1 MHGSDS
7 APVSLGHKSDQP
19 KVLYFTQFLSSF
31 GFGAIIPVYVLY
43 FRHYNLNL
51 FQIALMASIFEAS
64 ILIFELPTGILADIY
79 GRKISVTL
87 SALTL
92 FIGGF
97 IFILFPTIL
106 GFIIAEIIV
115 GIGETLK
122 SGALEAW
129 IVDSLKHQ
137 GMEDKVKYVFSYG
150 KRYQAAGNLLGL
162 ILGGYI
168 GSWNI
173 KFIWHPFALSFL
185 VCLVFLLFAM
195 KEDYQLEKLLSH
207 RWIDQLQE
215 TIKKSFEL
223 IKTKKIIYALILLGL
238 FFNFSFETI
247 SQYWQIHFSEN
258 LAIKTSYFGWIVALS
273 SIIVILLVNRITQLS
288 EKFKN
293 QTTFLII
300 LKSGFFLSLLIIT
313 LTSNPFLAIILFI
326 LLQALQ
332 SFSDPI
338 YLDIFNQHIPSE
350 QRATL
355 LSFKSLSN
363 SAGEVLAGLCIGV
376 IAEKFGLRPTFGL
389 GSFVLALGIIL
400 FLFLVKRETRRA
412 KL

>member
-1 MHGSDS
+1 MAD
-7 APVSLGHKSDQP
+7 KP
-19 KVLYFTQFLSSF
+19 KVFYITQLLSSF

-64 ILIFELPTGILADIY
+64 ILLFELPTGILADIY

-92 FIGGF
+92 FLGGLVF
-97 IFILFPTIL
+97 IIFPTIL

-129 IVDSLKHQ
+129 LVDSLKQQ
-137 GMEDKVKYVFSYG
+137 GMEDKVKYVFSVG
-150 KRYQAAGNLLGL
+150 KRYQATGNLLGL

-168 GSWNI
+168 GFWNI
-173 KFIWHPFALSFL
+173 EYIWHPFAISFL
-185 VCLVFLLFAM
+185 VCLVFLLLWM
-195 KEDYQLEKLLSH
+195 REDYQLKKMEIKIFEQIK
-207 RWIDQLQE
+207 R
-215 TIKKSFEL
+215 TIQKSLEV
-223 IKTKKIIYALILLGL
+223 IKTNRTIYALILLGL

-258 LAIKTSYFGWIVALS
+258 LSIKTSYFGWIVALS
-273 SIIVILLVNRITQLS
+273 SIIVILFVNSVTRLS

-300 LKSGFFLSLLIIT
+300 LKSGFFLSLLIIA
-313 LTSNPFLAIILFI
+313 LTSDPLLAIVLFI
-326 LLQALQ
+326 ILQSLQ

-338 YLDIFNQHIPSE
+338 VLDLFNRNIPSE

-355 LSFKSLSN
+355 LSFRSLSN
-363 SAGEVLAGLCIGV
+363 SSGEVLAGLCIGV
-376 IAEKFGLRPTFGL
+376 VALKFGLRPTFGL
-389 GSFVLALGIIL
+389 GSLVLALGIIL
-400 FLFLVKRETRRA
+400 FFFIIKKE
-412 KL
+412 KHS

>member
-19 KVLYFTQFLSSF
+19 KVFYFTQFLSSF

-43 FRHYNLNL
+43 FRHYNLSL

-376 IAEKFGLRPTFGL
+376 IAEKFGL
-389 GSFVLALGIIL
+389 GSFVLALGLIL